1 MFKFKIL
8 FIVAFLSSSVYGQYR
23 GAPVGW
29 DLTYESLLRKNNVAA
44 DEWIWTWLGRSKSPA
59 ETWLAELNVKP
70 ATSAILIEFP
80 AFHAAERTTILLFR
94 TENEAFYWEF
104 VEGGKWGRNEEPIKL
119 QHFNAIFN
127 EVSSWRQF
135 PPKRADE
142 LPDQALP
149 GYMGFLSY
157 FDSKGSHQMLL
168 TMDDFF
174 VCPDKKCE
182 PGKQN
187 IGRLMV
193 ALEPIL
199 LPEDEKNYKH
209 KSESEIARM
218 TVEERILEQIKEHE
232 HIGDPQDTQYRV
244 IQKYLRR
251 DGAKTFPFLI
261 KLMDGYNPRR
271 HRDSSSFVATQIALG
286 FDENVAR
293 LRSSNQGR
301 KVIDAMKRLD
311 ARMQAEGGAGAGL
324 ELDLKQVMGINFK
337 DQAIADALWLS
348 YRINMTENEL
358 LDFTNYLIK
367 VSPNYPSWSET
378 EWKMDLKRDKT
389 SAFSHTQGAVVKKP
403 LRYYQSYLAFKRM
416 TRRSKTTK
424 M

>member
-1 MFKFKIL
+1 
-8 FIVAFLSSSVYGQYR
+8 
-23 GAPVGW
+23 
-29 DLTYESLLRKNNVAA
+29 
-44 DEWIWTWLGRSKSPA
+44 
-59 ETWLAELNVKP
+59 
-70 ATSAILIEFP
+70 
-80 AFHAAERTTILLFR
+80 
-94 TENEAFYWEF
+94 
-104 VEGGKWGRNEEPIKL
+104 
-119 QHFNAIFN
+119 
-127 EVSSWRQF
+127 
-135 PPKRADE
+135 
-142 LPDQALP
+142 
-149 GYMGFLSY
+149 
-157 FDSKGSHQMLL
+157 MLL